1 MEGDKLIKVLLP
13 FQVKNS
19 PRNVSWDGLDP
30 GKLYILVLTDSD
42 AFSKKGPTFRKWHH
56 FLVVNMKDNGISSV
70 TVLSDYMGSGP
81 PSGTGLQRYVWLVY
95 E

>member
-1 MEGDKLIKVLLP
+1 MEVGELGKVQRP
-13 FQVKNS
+13 TQAKNS
-19 PRNVSWDGLDP
+19 PSSISWDGLDP